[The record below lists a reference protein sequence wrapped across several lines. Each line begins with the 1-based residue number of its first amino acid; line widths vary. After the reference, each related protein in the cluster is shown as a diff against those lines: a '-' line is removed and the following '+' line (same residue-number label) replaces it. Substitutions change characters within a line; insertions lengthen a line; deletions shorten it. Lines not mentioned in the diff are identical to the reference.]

1 MSSNGI
7 VQMEDIYDKKENIIP
22 LKEGRRAKTL
32 SESQSPA
39 QLEIAH
45 QQFQTALADPLNDD
59 SNDPLEIYHC
69 YLKWMK
75 EHYPSG
81 HKSLPKLLET
91 TCRRFKRD
99 ERYRND
105 PRYLNM
111 WLMTARK
118 TESPVDLFKYLA
130 LNRIGD
136 KLSEYYEDYAS
147 LLESRNRYIRG
158 C

>member
-1 MSSNGI
+1 
-7 VQMEDIYDKKENIIP
+7 MESIYDKKENIIP
-22 LKEGRRAKTL
+22 LKQGRRANTL
-32 SESQSPA
+32 ATTIPPA
-39 QLEIAH
+39 QLEI
-45 QQFQTALADPLNDD
+45 QSSQFQNAISDPSNDD
-59 SNDPLEIYHC
+59 TNDPLEIYHC

-75 EHYPSG
+75 ENYPSG
-81 HKSLPKLLET
+81 HKSLPKLLEQ

-111 WLMTARK
+111 WLMVCLNYGLSCKTARK
-118 TESPVDLFKYLA
+118 TESPVDLFKYLS

-147 LLESRNRYIRG
+147 LLESRNR
-158 C
+158 